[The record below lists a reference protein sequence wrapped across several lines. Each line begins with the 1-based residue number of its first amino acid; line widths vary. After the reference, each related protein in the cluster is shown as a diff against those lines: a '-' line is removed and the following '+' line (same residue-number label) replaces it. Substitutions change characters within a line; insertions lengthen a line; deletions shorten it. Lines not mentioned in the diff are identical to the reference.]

1 MKKALIVQ
9 GGWDGH
15 EPKEVADILADS
27 LRKNDFEVE
36 VSDTL
41 DAFKDLD
48 KLMAMDLLVPEW
60 TMGSIEKEQVEP
72 LCKAV

>member
-15 EPKEVADILADS
+15 EPKLVSARFAKL
-27 LRKNDFEVE
+27 LREHDFEVE

-41 DAFKDLD
+41 DTCMQLQKIRL
-48 KLMAMDLLVPEW
+48 
-60 TMGSIEKEQVEP
+60 
-72 LCKAV
+72 KAWNLPA